1 ITEHRG
7 TLCTEQPLNM
17 MRMRNLIQ
25 SLLLII
31 VLVSTVGAQEV
42 IYAKVGEQVTLVP
55 KSNQR
60 QYVYWHLGNQNG
72 PQLAWLNHLGGKG
85 INEKWKSRLSL
96 QDASL
101 VINDIQQEFFGTF
114 VCKMTSSGKPDS
126 ITEYKII
133 QIIGKLDVK
142 PDTLLLHGDI
152 LSLTCNLERTPQV
165 QNKPSIYWLNPQG
178 VRERNNQG
186 KVNVPATSDHNGQWS
201 CVVKDNNNEKKV
213 HVPVGVVGEFL
224 CICTFAFVLQWYTSL
239 TIPCSINSGVTWEQI
254 LTKELE
260 EVWWDFVPK
269 LSSGAVSVNRE
280 RLFDFNVEKRSL
292 TPGQKKGLRLVSSN
306 KKENLSLTKS
316 KGSVEDRGHYNCS
329 MKFKNG
335 RTLSN
340 TVDLDVLQITSQPG
354 KELIYG
360 QQVNL
365 SCSTGDPLPN
375 DVMLNWTKPETSS
388 RYVQYPTHITI
399 PEVRKGDSGKWR
411 CELWQR
417 GKRLTSAE
425 ILLKTET
432 WFYMMCSFYTVY
444 CLMIVSVAYR
454 TPTKRVD
461 AGDHLQCG
469 SHPSPPPRA
478 CFHPLPTQKST
489 VQPFLFLSFQSH

>member
-1 ITEHRG
+1 RPISAEGGATAFKKRAPQRD
-7 TLCTEQPLNM
+7 TLRTVWYSILTHNILFI
-17 MRMRNLIQ
+17 LI
-25 SLLLII
+25 
-31 VLVSTVGAQEV
+31 GAQEV

-85 INEKWKSRLSL
+85 INLTDEKWKSRLSL

-133 QIIGKLDVK
+133 QIIVDVK

-213 HVPVGVVGEFL
+213 HVPVGVVGFNPVSSHQY
-224 CICTFAFVLQWYTSL
+224 TAADTSL

-425 ILLKTET
+425 ILLKTEPRLSV
-432 WFYMMCSFYTVY
+432 WMLVIICSAAVILLLLLVLVF
-444 CLMIVSVAYR
+444 IHYR
-454 TPTKRVD
+454 RRK
-461 AGDHLQCG
+461 
-469 SHPSPPPRA
+469 
-478 CFHPLPTQKST
+478 
-489 VQPFLFLSFQSH
+489 VQFNHSYSFLFNHTEIVVQL

>member
-1 ITEHRG
+1 
-7 TLCTEQPLNM
+7 
-17 MRMRNLIQ
+17 MRNLIQ

-85 INEKWKSRLSL
+85 ISKDEKWKSRLSL

-114 VCKMTSSGKPDS
+114 VCKMTSM
-126 ITEYKII
+126 
-133 QIIGKLDVK
+133 DVK

-213 HVPVGVVGEFL
+213 HVPVGVVGFNPVSSHQY
-224 CICTFAFVLQWYTSL
+224 TAADTSL

-425 ILLKTET
+425 ILLKTEPRLSV
-432 WFYMMCSFYTVY
+432 WMLVIICSAAVILLLLLVLVF
-444 CLMIVSVAYR
+444 IHYR
-454 TPTKRVD
+454 RRKRMRLLR
-461 AGDHLQCG
+461 HRLCQC
-469 SHPSPPPRA
+469 
-478 CFHPLPTQKST
+478 KKY
-489 VQPFLFLSFQSH
+489 VQTIS

>member
-1 ITEHRG
+1 MSNEGISTIKEDLVTFIFVLIIYAHLARR
-7 TLCTEQPLNM
+7 TLC
-17 MRMRNLIQ
+17 
-25 SLLLII
+25 
-31 VLVSTVGAQEV
+31 AQEV

-85 INEKWKSRLSL
+85 ISKGKLYKWIRLSL

-114 VCKMTSSGKPDS
+114 VCKMTSM
-126 ITEYKII
+126 
-133 QIIGKLDVK
+133 DVK

-213 HVPVGVVGEFL
+213 HVPVGVVGFNPVSSHQY
-224 CICTFAFVLQWYTSL
+224 TAADTSL

-425 ILLKTET
+425 ILLKTEPRLSV
-432 WFYMMCSFYTVY
+432 WMLVIICSAAVILLLLLVLVF
-444 CLMIVSVAYR
+444 IHYR
-454 TPTKRVD
+454 RRK
-461 AGDHLQCG
+461 
-469 SHPSPPPRA
+469 
-478 CFHPLPTQKST
+478 
-489 VQPFLFLSFQSH
+489 VQFNHSYSFLFNHTEIVVQL

>member
-1 ITEHRG
+1 
-7 TLCTEQPLNM
+7 

-42 IYAKVGEQVTLVP
+42 IYAKVGERVTLVP

-60 QYVYWHLGNQNG
+60 QYVYWYLRNQNG
-72 PQLAWLNHLGGKG
+72 PQLAWLNHLGGKR
-85 INEKWKSRLSL
+85 ISEDEKWKSRLSL

-114 VCKMTSSGKPDS
+114 VCKITSSGKPDS

-133 QIIGKLDVK
+133 QIIVDVK

-152 LSLTCNLERTPQV
+152 LSLTCNLESTPQG
-165 QNKPSIYWLNPQG
+165 QNKPNIYWLNPQG
-178 VRERNNQG
+178 ARERNNQG

-213 HVPVGVVGEFL
+213 HVPVGVVGFNPVSSHQYAAADTL
-224 CICTFAFVLQWYTSL
+224 F

-269 LSSGAVSVNRE
+269 LSSGAVSVDRE
-280 RLFDFNVEKRSL
+280 RLFNFNVEKRSL
-292 TPGQKKGLRLVSSN
+292 TPVHKRGMKFAVSN
-306 KKENLSLTKS
+306 KKENLSLTIK
-316 KGSVEDRGHYNCS
+316 KGSVEDRGCYNCS

-425 ILLKTET
+425 ILLKTEPRLSV
-432 WFYMMCSFYTVY
+432 WMLVIICSAAVILLLLLVLVFIHYRRRKRMRLLRHRL
-444 CLMIVSVAYR
+444 CQCKNPKPKGFYR
-454 TPTKRVD
+454 T
-461 AGDHLQCG
+461 
-469 SHPSPPPRA
+469 
-478 CFHPLPTQKST
+478 
-489 VQPFLFLSFQSH
+489 

>member
-1 ITEHRG
+1 
-7 TLCTEQPLNM
+7 
-17 MRMRNLIQ
+17 LIKFLLFLF
-25 SLLLII
+25 LLLLL
-31 VLVSTVGAQEV
+31 LVEV

-85 INEKWKSRLSL
+85 INLTDEKWKSRLSL

-213 HVPVGVVGEFL
+213 HVPVGVVGDSHQY
-224 CICTFAFVLQWYTSL
+224 TAADTSL

-425 ILLKTET
+425 ILLKTEPRLSV
-432 WFYMMCSFYTVY
+432 WMLVIICSAAVILLLLLVLVF
-444 CLMIVSVAYR
+444 IHYR
-454 TPTKRVD
+454 RRK
-461 AGDHLQCG
+461 
-469 SHPSPPPRA
+469 
-478 CFHPLPTQKST
+478 
-489 VQPFLFLSFQSH
+489 VQFNHSYSFLFNHTEIVVQL